1 MSGLLV
7 AAGSV
12 NRFMVELDCGLTAF
26 CLGYFNSS
34 AFGLDDCQ
42 INKLSDNH
50 FFRQTDTW
58 KILFA
63 DLKHVN
69 DTLSCWQNQN
79 SHHSTNVALYSSTI
93 FHLEIKEEPYSTT
106 DKSIPSLSLR
116 PVTSSSLNN
125 VLNMTAHKWERSLEK
140 VILKNIN
147 HVAGAVKKGG

>member
-1 MSGLLV
+1 MSGLLE

-26 CLGYFNSS
+26 CLDYFNSS

-69 DTLSCWQNQN
+69 DTLSC
-79 SHHSTNVALYSSTI
+79 
-93 FHLEIKEEPYSTT
+93 
-106 DKSIPSLSLR
+106 
-116 PVTSSSLNN
+116 
-125 VLNMTAHKWERSLEK
+125 
-140 VILKNIN
+140 
-147 HVAGAVKKGG
+147 